1 MAPFQRKDFYRWQMR
16 GSYSLKEVLPAL
28 VPELTY
34 EGMEISDGQMA
45 SSAYLRMWELEDKAE
60 VEKIRQ
66 ALLEYCKL
74 DTLGMVRI
82 LEKLITMM
90 EKTLNVI

>member
-1 MAPFQRKDFYRWQMR
+1 MAPFQRKDYYRWQMR

-34 EGMEISDGQMA
+34 EKMEISDGQMA
-45 SSAYLRMWELEDKAE
+45 SSAYLRIWELEDKAE

-66 ALLEYCKL
+66 ALLKYCKL